1 MYMMNVDPLLK
12 MVRPLIPKFVTAENL
27 SKVYDSLI
35 EEDNPDSRRRVL
47 LISKK
52 SDGIVYG
59 SIAAVEGNEMVEV
72 LSQAPLHELIGKIV

>member
-1 MYMMNVDPLLK
+1 MDPILS

-35 EEDNPDSRRRVL
+35 EGESSDGRRRVL

-52 SDGIVYG
+52 SDGVVYG
-59 SIAAVEGNEMVEV
+59 SIVVLDGNELVEV
-72 LSQAPLHELIGKIV
+72 LSQAPLHELIGEICIG

>member
-1 MYMMNVDPLLK
+1 MN

-35 EEDNPDSRRRVL
+35 EGDNPDCRRRVL

-52 SDGIVYG
+52 ADGVVYG
-59 SIAAVEGNEMVEV
+59 SVVAVEGNEMVEV
-72 LSQAPLHELIGKIV
+72 LSQAPLHELIGKIGI

>member
-1 MYMMNVDPLLK
+1 MN

-35 EEDNPDSRRRVL
+35 EGDNPDGRRRML

-52 SDGIVYG
+52 ADGVVYG
-59 SIAAVEGNEMVEV
+59 SVVAVEGNEMVEV
-72 LSQAPLHELIGKIV
+72 LSQAPLHELIGKIGG